1 MDKTTGSKISFMS
14 DHPELGRLDSIDI
27 YADDVLDGVY
37 SYERNI
43 FMCDN
48 YLLLFG
54 LINPNCYLSLF
65 SSKCKLFQQEWAV

>member
-27 YADDVLDGVY
+27 YADDILDGVY
-37 SYERNI
+37 SFERNS

-48 YLLLFG
+48 Y
-54 LINPNCYLSLF
+54 
-65 SSKCKLFQQEWAV
+65 